1 MKLSTIKLFSLLLIF
16 ITVSSCSEEEKIN
29 TKTSSIQAQ
38 IITVSTSN
46 TSAQFETSGTIEA
59 VKSANISTRLM
70 GFVSK
75 INVQIGDNV
84 KKGDVLIKLNS
95 ADLQAKKAQV
105 AAKITQ
111 AKSAYNNAKKD
122 FERFTTLFNEQS
134 ASQKELDNITT
145 RFEQAKAG
153 LKAAKEMLKEVEANL
168 AYADIKAPFE
178 GTITGKFIN
187 NGDLASPGM
196 PLLSIENNKNY
207 LVKTHVT
214 EQQINKIKKG
224 DVVTVLIKS
233 NNKIVEGIV
242 TEVSRSSKNTGGL
255 YVVKIVLNNTKNLY
269 SGMYVS
275 VQFSSN
281 SYKSA
286 KVIIPKSVLIH
297 NGQLTGVYTLS
308 LQNTAILRWLRI
320 GESYGSTVEVLSGLS
335 PNEKIITNAKG
346 KLYNGVGITLK

>member
-1 MKLSTIKLFSLLLIF
+1 
-16 ITVSSCSEEEKIN
+16 
-29 TKTSSIQAQ
+29 
-38 IITVSTSN
+38 
-46 TSAQFETSGTIEA
+46 
-59 VKSANISTRLM
+59 
-70 GFVSK
+70 
-75 INVQIGDNV
+75 
-84 KKGDVLIKLNS
+84 
-95 ADLQAKKAQV
+95 
-105 AAKITQ
+105 
-111 AKSAYNNAKKD
+111 
-122 FERFTTLFNEQS
+122 
-134 ASQKELDNITT
+134 
-145 RFEQAKAG
+145 
-153 LKAAKEMLKEVEANL
+153 MLKEVEANL